1 MKNYTQFIYEKKQS
15 INESFKE
22 KDLDKVINLL
32 TSSLNKRCTKRII
45 PLVSV
50 SQTQID
56 DERYITKFFMVADDD
71 KKSMSVFAINWLKNK
86 SSVEA
91 YSILFFKDADVLF
104 NLKTKSPL
112 SLYTMGRSI
121 VYFIPIIA
129 YVLNGEEYDMSQQE
143 VEKFGRDNI
152 DGARESRVIRIE
164 DFKYALNENVN
175 SRVIRDTFMLTEQMD
190 DTLLSEKADEKQ
202 LDVVVRHGE
211 QLKNINDDDTN
222 DMENELKTRRDDPEL
237 VFKKMEYYIKM
248 VIKGINPSVILCGG
262 PGVGKTFR
270 VKKAL
275 KENGFVEGEN
285 LYTIKGKCTERVLY
299 LRLYEYR
306 RKGDIVVID
315 DADSLVGPKAPETV
329 INILKAALDS
339 SNAEEGRLVSYGI
352 STQVFDDD
360 GNPIPKRMYYKGGCI
375 IITNW
380 NVGAL
385 DTALRG
391 RSFVQ
396 DINFSV
402 EDVLNIIEKLMPKI
416 MPDILSESSKQK
428 AFNYLKKL
436 ADEGTEMEISIRTFG
451 ICGKL
456 FESMRG
462 ENMDDDF
469 TESMIKEQMMNQAL
483 RGRNKY

>member
-1 MKNYTQFIYEKKQS
+1 MKNYIQFIHDKKQS

-22 KDLDKVINLL
+22 NDLDKVIRLL

-50 SQTQID
+50 SETQI
-56 DERYITKFFMVADDD
+56 ESENCISKFFMVADDD
-71 KKSMSVFAINWLKNK
+71 KKTMSVFAINWLKNK

-91 YSILFFKDADVLF
+91 YSILFFKNVDVLF

-129 YVLNGEEYDMSQQE
+129 YVINNDEYDLSQKE
-143 VEKFGRDNI
+143 IEKLSRNDVKESNI
-152 DGARESRVIRIE
+152 LSIE
-164 DFKYALNENVN
+164 DFKYVMNENI
-175 SRVIRDTFMLTEQMD
+175 SHKIIRDTFMITETMD
-190 DTLLSEKADEKQ
+190 DTLMSEAADDKQ
-202 LDVVVRHGE
+202 LNVGIRHGE
-211 QLKNINDDDTN
+211 QLKNVNDKKTDEV
-222 DMENELKTRRDDPEL
+222 ENELKEQREDPEI
-237 VFKKMEYYIKM
+237 VFKKMDYYIKM

-262 PGVGKTFR
+262 PGVGKTFH

-275 KENGFVEGEN
+275 KENGFVEGDN
-285 LYTIKGKCTERVLY
+285 LYTIKGKCTERMLY

-339 SNAEEGRLVSYGI
+339 SNDEQGRLVTYGI
-352 STQVFDDD
+352 STQLQDDD

-391 RSFVQ
+391 RSFIQ
-396 DINFSV
+396 DINFTV

-416 MPDILSESSKQK
+416 MPEILSEDSKQK
-428 AFNYLKKL
+428 AFKYLKKL

-456 FESMRG
+456 FESMRDEDLG
-462 ENMDDDF
+462 DEF
-469 TESMIKEQMMNQAL
+469 TESMIKEQMTNQAL